1 MTDPLASFDALLI
14 LSYGGPRGHEDV
26 LPFMRNATR
35 GRNVPDSRLEMVSVH
50 YKKFDGV
57 SPINARMDELTE
69 AVTTALRARNAQLPV
84 FLGNR
89 NWHPFITDTLRDA
102 YDQGLRKF
110 LIMPTAAYS
119 SYSGCRQYR
128 EDVAE
133 AVATLE
139 EEGRTG
145 MTFHRVPAYYHLPGL
160 IKANAQAVIESVR
173 EAAAASTPEGGT
185 DDEEPTVIFITHS
198 IPLAM
203 NEASGPDG
211 QTNVYEAQHAEHYA
225 AVMEEV
231 NKLHGRPVPWTFGY
245 SSRSGPPHQPWQEPD
260 ICDMLE
266 EMHADGIRRVVIC
279 PAGYLFDHMEV
290 VYDLDTEAAEAA
302 ADLGMVYKRTR
313 TAGIHPSFM
322 NGLAD
327 WIISASRETNTTCQP
342 NCCRASAD
350 APRLPAVCGQD

>member
-1 MTDPLASFDALLI
+1 MTDPLEPFDAILL

-57 SPINARMDELTE
+57 SPINARMDELIE
-69 AVTTALRARNAQLPV
+69 GLSMALRAKGSTRPV
-84 FLGNR
+84 LLGNR
-89 NWHPFITDTLRDA
+89 NWTPFMVDTLREA
-102 YDQGLRKF
+102 HAQGLRHF

-133 AVATLE
+133 AVETLRQ
-139 EEGRTG
+139 EGIDGFR
-145 MTFHRVPAYYHLPGL
+145 FSRVPAYYHLDGL
-160 IKANAQAVIESVR
+160 IRTNAQAVIEAVR
-173 EAAAASTPEGGT
+173 EASAASTPEGGE
-185 DDEEPTVIFITHS
+185 DDETPTVIFITHS
-198 IPLAM
+198 IPLDM
-203 NEASGPDG
+203 NEASGPQG

-225 AVMEEV
+225 AVMANVEE
-231 NKLHGRPVPWTFGY
+231 LHGGPVPWTFGY

-260 ICDMLE
+260 IVDMLE
-266 EMHADGIRRVVIC
+266 DMYADGIRRVVIC

-302 ADLGMVYKRTR
+302 AELGMVYKRTR
-313 TAGIHPSFM
+313 TAGVHPFFM
-322 NGLAD
+322 NDLAD
-327 WIISASRETNTTCQP
+327 WVLQAATIADTSCSPQCCKSAPTAEM
-342 NCCRASAD
+342 
-350 APRLPAVCGQD
+350 LPAVCGQD